1 MEEQIISFQVA
12 KLAKEKGFVDFKG
25 INHNEIDSLDRNT
38 KVQEFKF
45 YRCYDKNPIMNYQ
58 KEAKLIVTTVGSSDI
73 WGLVESYLNPSYIT
87 QTNYL
92 APTQNL
98 LQKWLREKHKIFVTV
113 IFESYRPDCPK
124 FSADVLSLSSK
135 NMGERVLDGFTLYNT
150 YEEALEEGLYQTLL
164 LV

>member
-98 LQKWLREKHKIFVTV
+98 LQKWIREVHNIHITIFSQSQ
-113 IFESYRPDCPK
+113 ESWMYRITKKGQKLEDG
-124 FSADVLSLSSK
+124 LY
-135 NMGERVLDGFTLYNT
+135 GEDFYT
-150 YEEALEEGLYQTLL
+150 YEEALEEGLYQALL
-164 LV
+164 LI